1 MAQADGAIYIVA
13 LNGGLC
19 VEKKPE
25 GLKTNDCNW
34 SKTQQWTVEYGEK
47 ENEMAFQ
54 NVENGDWLFMTK
66 GAQWAKCDTS
76 TTKQFWTLRK
86 GEAPGSCW

>member
-1 MAQADGAIYIVA
+1 MGQEDGAIYIVA
-13 LNGGLC
+13 INGGLC

-25 GLKTNDCNW
+25 GLKTNDCTW
-34 SKTQQWTVEYGEK
+34 SKTQQWTVEYGGN

-54 NVENGDWLFMTK
+54 NADNGQWLFMTK

-76 TTKQFWTLRK
+76 TTKQWWTLRK
-86 GEAPGSCW
+86 GETPGTCW